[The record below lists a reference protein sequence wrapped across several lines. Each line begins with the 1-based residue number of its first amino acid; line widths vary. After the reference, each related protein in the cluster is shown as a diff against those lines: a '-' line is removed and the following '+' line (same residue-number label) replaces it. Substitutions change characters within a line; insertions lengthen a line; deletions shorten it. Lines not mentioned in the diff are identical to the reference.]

1 MNWILTRLA
10 GWVGYMAMF
19 VAMSAAG
26 ILAHGVINTTQIK
39 FSAFKSFLCFIGP
52 KPVEIT
58 NHDVFLDPSMGKL
71 ILQHTNIV
79 LTSHNLE
86 EKLQV
91 HPLGLS
97 SFGIGWINVNY
108 DRLWSQ
114 DKWADSLQRKR
125 VGCMYPPMSEKW
137 LSAWSRN
144 AHQFGACILEKWS
157 SEWNSMG

>member
-1 MNWILTRLA
+1 
-10 GWVGYMAMF
+10 MF

-26 ILAHGVINTTQIK
+26 ILAHGVTNATQIK
-39 FSAFKSFLCFIGP
+39 FSAFKSFLCFIGL

-97 SFGIGWINVNY
+97 SFGIG
-108 DRLWSQ
+108 
-114 DKWADSLQRKR
+114 
-125 VGCMYPPMSEKW
+125 
-137 LSAWSRN
+137 
-144 AHQFGACILEKWS
+144 
-157 SEWNSMG
+157 